1 MSGFEK
7 LFADLNAHGVRYVVV
22 VGVATVL
29 HGYARLTADLDV
41 IIDLERAAA
50 ENAMRA
56 FTELGMRPR
65 APVDALDFADPDK
78 RRAWIADK
86 GMRVFSLH
94 DPSDPFREVDV
105 FVEELIPFS
114 EVWQRA
120 ETMDLG
126 STTVRV
132 ASIRDL
138 ITLKRI
144 AGRPQDLED
153 IEALEAIERAKND
166 D

>member
-7 LFADLNAHGVRYVVV
+7 LFAELNAHGVRYVVV
-22 VGVATVL
+22 GGVATVL
-29 HGYARLTADLDV
+29 HGFARLTADLDV
-41 IIDLERAAA
+41 VIDLEPAAA

-56 FTELGMRPR
+56 FGELGMRPR
-65 APVDALDFADPDK
+65 APVNALEFAKPEK
-78 RRAWIADK
+78 RREWIAEK

-105 FVEELIPFS
+105 FVEEPIPFA
-114 EVWQRA
+114 ELWARA

-132 ASIRDL
+132 ASIQDL

-166 D
+166 G